1 MQNEKNQHKVFV
13 FGFLLIVLVVLGFLL
28 KPVVMNWKD
37 GQKNQAEQKANAEI
51 LKAPSVMPDDLFQMI
66 QDKSKVFLV
75 DISAPDDFKRGH
87 IALAVNVPVEKL
99 DNNFLAS
106 LGAEKTA
113 NIFLMNQGSDLAGLA
128 TVVNK
133 VVSDGFVNAK
143 YLRGGISG
151 WIEKGLPLVSLGGSE
166 EDNVKVKKITIDEIK
181 NDAGSTPDL
190 LQFLDVRS
198 KDDFAKEH
206 IVGALNIPLTEL
218 ETRKDD
224 IPAVKKIIV
233 YGSDENES
241 FQAAVTLFDLN
252 FFNVWQMD
260 GGINEWKA
268 AGGNI
273 ASGK

>member
-87 IALAVNVPVEKL
+87 IALAVNVPMEKL
-99 DNNFLAS
+99 DKSFISS

-113 NIFLMNQGSDLAGLA
+113 NIFIVNQGSDLAALA
-128 TVVNK
+128 TVTNK
-133 VVSDGFVNAK
+133 IVSDGFVNAK

-206 IVGALNIPLTEL
+206 IVGAINIPLSDL
-218 ETRKDD
+218 ETRKTE
-224 IPAVKKIIV
+224 IPAVKKTIV
-233 YGSDENES
+233 YGASESES
-241 FQAAVTLFDLN
+241 FQAAVALFDLN

-268 AGGNI
+268 AGGNVK
-273 ASGK
+273 SGN

>member
-166 EDNVKVKKITIDEIK
+166 EDNAKVKKITIDEIK
-181 NDAGSTPDL
+181 NDAGSNPDL

>member
-87 IALAVNVPVEKL
+87 IALAVNVPMEKL
-99 DNNFLAS
+99 DKSFISS

-113 NIFLMNQGSDLAGLA
+113 NIFIVNQGSDLAALA
-128 TVVNK
+128 TVTNK
-133 VVSDGFVNAK
+133 IVSDGFVNAK

-151 WIEKGLPLVSLGGSE
+151 WIEKGFPLVSLGGSE
-166 EDNVKVKKITIDEIK
+166 EDNAKVKKITIDEIK

>member
-37 GQKNQAEQKANAEI
+37 GQKNQVDQKANAEI
-51 LKAPSVMPDDLFQMI
+51 LKAPSVMPDDLFQTI
-66 QDKSKVFLV
+66 QNKSKIFLV
-75 DISAPDDFKRGH
+75 DISTPDDFRKGH
-87 IALAVNVPVEKL
+87 IALAVNMPVEKL
-99 DNNFLAS
+99 DKNFISS

-113 NIFLMNQGSDLAGLA
+113 NIFIVNQGSDLAALA
-128 TVVNK
+128 TVTNK
-133 VVSDGFVNAK
+133 IVSDGFVNAK

-151 WIEKGLPLVSLGGSE
+151 WIEKGLPLVSLGGSD
-166 EDNVKVKKITIDEIK
+166 EDNAKVKKITIDEIK
-181 NDAGSTPDL
+181 NDAGSNPDL

-206 IVGALNIPLTEL
+206 IVGAINIPLSDL
-218 ETRKDD
+218 ETRKAE
-224 IPAVKKIIV
+224 IPAVKKTIV
-233 YGSDENES
+233 YAASESES
-241 FQAAVTLFDLN
+241 FQAAVALFDLN
-252 FFNVWQMD
+252 FFNIWQMD